1 MEKFK
6 EKLNTLRTEAE
17 TANKRAAEL
26 EEKCKA
32 LELEH
37 EQKDEELNNLS
48 ARAKELEE
56 TLEAAEVN
64 LKQATTDF
72 READLRAEQLGK
84 KAVKIEQEIAI
95 WDKKN
100 AELEAKYQAAKAEMD
115 ELDGQME
122 GV

>member
-6 EKLNTLRTEAE
+6 EKLNALRTEAE

-32 LELEH
+32 LEAEH
-37 EQKDEELNNLS
+37 EQKDEQLNNLV
-48 ARAKELEE
+48 ARAKDLEE
-56 TLEAAEVN
+56 NLEAAETS
-64 LKQATTDF
+64 LKQATSDF

>member
-1 MEKFK
+1 
-6 EKLNTLRTEAE
+6 
-17 TANKRAAEL
+17 L

-64 LKQATTDF
+64 LKQATT
-72 READLRAEQLGK
+72 E
-84 KAVKIEQEIAI
+84 
-95 WDKKN
+95 
-100 AELEAKYQAAKAEMD
+100 
-115 ELDGQME
+115 
-122 GV
+122 